1 MTFNHQSLNAVLDFM
16 IPADHH
22 RGMPGGS
29 KVRIADVLPPDV
41 TEQTLINLAVHLE
54 SIVNSH
60 GKELRSLA
68 PQEFWEIINSHRQV
82 TDSVVRELGK
92 WLLMAYYTDPRVRDS
107 IGVGARAPFP
117 NGYVVHDGN
126 LELLEQ
132 VFERG
137 PIYRKIANDK

>member
-1 MTFNHQSLNAVLDFM
+1 MTFNHTSLNAVLDFM

-41 TEQTLINLAVHLE
+41 TEQTLINLALQLE
-54 SIVNSH
+54 SIVISH
-60 GKELRSLA
+60 GRELRFLT
-68 PQEFWEIINSHRQV
+68 PQEFWEIINSRRQV

-92 WLLMAYYTDPRVRDS
+92 WLLMAYYTNPRVRDS

-117 NGYVVHDGN
+117 SGYVVHDGN

-137 PIYRKIANDK
+137 PIYRKIAYDK